1 MAAPLLP
8 SDDIPAIQYADR
20 PTFHGLLGE
29 RASFAIA
36 TEEALSV
43 ADLQAIRAMLQTQ
56 PAWSDLPFIILTH
69 WNASA
74 RYNFVAKA
82 LSDHFTNVIFMERPF
97 HHTTFISVA
106 KTAPKSRQRQ
116 LDARARIEALG
127 EGDKRLR
134 NALLAARS
142 GTWEL
147 DLSTC
152 DLTTSATYKAVFGDE
167 F

>member
-106 KTAPKSRQRQ
+106 KTAPKSR
-116 LDARARIEALG
+116 
-127 EGDKRLR
+127 RLR